1 MKKPFKETK
10 LGKILLGAKDI
21 AEDILPDNG
30 VLGIIK
36 NILDAD
42 DSLTPEERETV
53 LKQAQNRLEQEVKDR
68 DSARVRQVGMA
79 NAGKTDFLF
88 NLTGLVGLASFT
100 FAIYAI
106 VYIPDMQ
113 ENDLFIHLLGM
124 LEGIVVSNLFAYYF
138 GTSKESSNGKR
149 F

>member
-1 MKKPFKETK
+1 MAKPFKDTK
-10 LGKILLGAKDI
+10 VGKILFGVKNI
-21 AEDILPDNG
+21 AGEVLPDSG
-30 VLGIIK
+30 VLGIVK

-42 DSLTPEERETV
+42 DSLTPEERESV

-68 DSARVRQVGMA
+68 DSARDRQVGMA

-88 NLTGLVGLASFT
+88 NLTGLVGLGAFG

-106 VYIPDMQ
+106 VYIPHLQD
-113 ENDLFIHLLGM
+113 NDLFIHLLGM

-138 GTSKESSNGKR
+138 GTSKNQQ
-149 F
+149 